1 MSDNDPTLFDDLRAL
16 DKACGHDTS
25 KNDRAIVLL
34 AACIERGV
42 NTRARLVAVLK
53 HLGFTHSHLAIML
66 KERLGHDWQIDPDC
80 RYSVL
85 T

>member
-66 KERLGHDWQIDPDC
+66 NDGVTCSSHVSGTSLSKPA
-80 RYSVL
+80 